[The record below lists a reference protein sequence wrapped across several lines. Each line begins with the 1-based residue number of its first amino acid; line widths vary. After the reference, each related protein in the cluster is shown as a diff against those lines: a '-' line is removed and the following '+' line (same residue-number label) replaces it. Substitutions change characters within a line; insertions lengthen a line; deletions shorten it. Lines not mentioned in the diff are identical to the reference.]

1 MTRCINKK
9 MLLEVDALSLIY
21 SPHLYMS

>member
-1 MTRCINKK
+1 MTRCISKK